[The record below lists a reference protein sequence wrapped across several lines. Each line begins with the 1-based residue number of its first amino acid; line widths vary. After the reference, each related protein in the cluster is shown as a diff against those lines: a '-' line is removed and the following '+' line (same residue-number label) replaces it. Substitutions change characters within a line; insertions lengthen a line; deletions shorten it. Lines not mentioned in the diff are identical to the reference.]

1 MNSTK
6 WVSHPVRCHE
16 TGEHQTA
23 LTLTLKL
30 ISGSVSSTPSIL
42 VTSYSAIRMNR
53 RGRFAAGHA
62 TSSAMPPSTSS
73 LSGYCEIILF

>member
-1 MNSTK
+1 M
-6 WVSHPVRCHE
+6 
-16 TGEHQTA
+16 
-23 LTLTLKL
+23 KL

-53 RGRFAAGHA
+53 RGRFAAEHA

-73 LSGYCEIILF
+73 LSGYYKII